1 MCGLEEYIHN
11 FTYWDVF
18 LKMGRR
24 RRVMKNESR
33 IWFGRR
39 CCPPRDQV
47 RHQISRSRDKKMT
60 RMVMMLGS
68 GWWPSWPLK
77 PGGNTAAAAAT
88 AADRTLRAH
97 PGIRRGGRS
106 TMRTSGWFRSCTV
119 PGCPC
124 AWAWR
129 PPLPGPCPGSR
140 CPCTGLPQLEFRNDA
155 VCLGI
160 GRDWEGR
167 EISWNTMVFTECSV
181 ANRVTKK

>member
-1 MCGLEEYIHN
+1 MCFWRWGGGGG
-11 FTYWDVF
+11 W
-18 LKMGRR
+18 R
-24 RRVMKNESR
+24 MKAEFDSAAGVAPLGTR
-33 IWFGRR
+33 WEARL
-39 CCPPRDQV
+39 
-47 RHQISRSRDKKMT
+47 HSKISRSRDKKMT

-97 PGIRRGGRS
+97 PGIRRDGRS

-155 VCLGI
+155 VCLGV
-160 GRDWEGR
+160 GKDWEGR
-167 EISWNTMVFTECSV
+167 EISWNILWCLLNVMLLIRSPRS
-181 ANRVTKK
+181 NRTQLTL